1 MPAFKIIETT
11 IKDKKPEKEGMA
23 AKQKG
28 QRPSGGMANGS
39 VEMFSN
45 LNKEAHAMLIKKKY
59 VEQSASLKVTKYKLN
74 KSGADVEAEA

>member
-28 QRPSGGMANGS
+28 
-39 VEMFSN
+39 
-45 LNKEAHAMLIKKKY
+45 
-59 VEQSASLKVTKYKLN
+59 
-74 KSGADVEAEA
+74 